1 MLKQL
6 IQLQIVKKRRNF
18 KWKNLFLGAY
28 FYVLIAILI
37 VSSFAEMGGDMIK
50 TLLQFKWERI
60 IPTVA
65 TMIILP
71 DVLSKLL
78 FKTDSAIMDAY
89 IKSRPISKR
98 TWIYFISI
106 TNLFNFWT
114 LAWALP
120 LSIGC
125 FFLMPFGTAFV
136 SAVLLLSVSYT
147 NSLAVVALRTSQGW
161 EWKWATIVGW
171 LMWWSLTFVHGL
183 NLFGMSWG
191 IHISL
196 LFCLVILGI
205 ATGIYYL
212 QCLNSYD
219 ERRKKTENVKKSH
232 SSAFFIEMRPF
243 VRGKRLRL
251 VFILPIIL
259 IAQAFWYAS
268 MGSDAPDAESTNI
281 MLPMAIMAL
290 PIMALQLTFALEG
303 NYFDGLWTRPIN
315 IAQLLFRKY
324 YTAIPLSFVGFLLLL
339 PTYFLYNTSIFLLLG
354 CLLFSVG
361 FANLIILTYCFRTK
375 AIDIFASGFMNTQGT
390 DFSPASFAIAFTVM
404 LGPMVLTMFVPLNIL
419 GFVLGGIG
427 IIGLVAH
434 KHAINWIANRYQRN
448 RYRHFERYRNK

>member
-18 KWKNLFLGAY
+18 KWKNLFLGTY

-37 VSSFAEMGGDMIK
+37 VSSFAEMGGDMLK

-125 FFLMPFGTAFV
+125 FFLMPFGTAFA

-196 LFCLVILGI
+196 LFCLIILGI

-232 SSAFFIEMRPF
+232 SSAFFIEMRP
-243 VRGKRLRL
+243 L
-251 VFILPIIL
+251 
-259 IAQAFWYAS
+259 
-268 MGSDAPDAESTNI
+268 
-281 MLPMAIMAL
+281 
-290 PIMALQLTFALEG
+290 
-303 NYFDGLWTRPIN
+303 
-315 IAQLLFRKY
+315 
-324 YTAIPLSFVGFLLLL
+324 
-339 PTYFLYNTSIFLLLG
+339 
-354 CLLFSVG
+354 C
-361 FANLIILTYCFRTK
+361 
-375 AIDIFASGFMNTQGT
+375 
-390 DFSPASFAIAFTVM
+390 
-404 LGPMVLTMFVPLNIL
+404 
-419 GFVLGGIG
+419 
-427 IIGLVAH
+427 
-434 KHAINWIANRYQRN
+434 
-448 RYRHFERYRNK
+448 